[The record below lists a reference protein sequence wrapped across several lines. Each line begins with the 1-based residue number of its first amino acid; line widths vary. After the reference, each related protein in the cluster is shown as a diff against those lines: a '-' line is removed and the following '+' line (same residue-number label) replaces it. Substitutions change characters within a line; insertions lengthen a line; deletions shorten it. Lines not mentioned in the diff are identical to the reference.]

1 MAKSLR
7 KILALTLICN
17 LSLLFAI
24 PTEESKSE
32 SVVRMVYV
40 CTKSTAAYAY
50 HTNKNCRHIKRCWEE
65 NHIEKMSVSEA
76 KAMNRTLCKTCVK
89 HTSSGLN

>member
-1 MAKSLR
+1 MTKSLR
-7 KILALTLICN
+7 KIFALTLICN

-24 PTEESKSE
+24 PTDESKSE

-65 NHIEKMSVSEA
+65 NHIKKMSVSEA
-76 KAMNRTLCKTCVK
+76 KAMNRTLCKTCAK
-89 HTSSGLN
+89 HTSFGFD